1 MKYRYFICDVFTP
14 RPFSGNQLAV
24 LPDAEGLNE
33 VQMQQIAREFNF
45 SETAFVFPPE
55 QGQTRKVRIFTPT
68 SELPFAGHPNLG
80 TAFSLYLNG
89 YLGEKQDSIRIVFEE
104 KAGWVPVSI
113 DLAKNGDW
121 FLELESPEPLS
132 LGEELSVESVCQA
145 LSLSAE
151 EIEIQNHHPKVAS
164 VGLPFLMVEVRSI
177 EALQKARSV
186 MDFSKQL
193 HAQGLPFIHLY
204 LRSGDEF
211 DLRSRM
217 FAPFDGVTEDP
228 ATGSANSALAGLLS
242 ELKEEEEGEFS
253 WKILQGVEMGRPST
267 LFARAKK
274 VEGKTTKTWIG
285 GNCVQIAEGMLQIPV
300 SYTHL
305 TLPTMWYV

>member
-24 LPDAEGLNE
+24 LPEAKGLNA

-89 YLGEKQDSIRIVFEE
+89 FLGEKQDSIRIVFEE
-104 KAGWVPVSI
+104 KAGLVPVSI

-121 FLELESPEPLS
+121 FLELESPEPLF

-145 LSLSAE
+145 LSLCAE
-151 EIEIQNHHPKVAS
+151 EIEIQNHHPRVAS

-186 MDFSKQL
+186 VDFSKQF
-193 HAQGLPFIHLY
+193 HAQGLPFIHVY

-211 DLRSRM
+211 DIRSRM

-228 ATGSANSALAGLLS
+228 ATGSANCALAGLLS

-253 WKILQGVEMGRPST
+253 WKIAQGVEIGRPST

-285 GNCVQIAEGMLQIPV
+285 GNCVQIAEGMLQI
-300 SYTHL
+300 S
-305 TLPTMWYV
+305 

>member
-1 MKYRYFICDVFTP
+1 LKYRYFICDVFTS

-24 LPDAEGLNE
+24 LPEAEGLNE

-45 SETAFVFPPE
+45 SETAFVFPPG
-55 QGQTRKVRIFTPT
+55 QGKTRKVRIFTPT

-89 YLGEKQDSIRIVFEE
+89 YLGEQKDSIRIVFEE

-145 LSLSAE
+145 LSLCAE
-151 EIEIQNHHPKVAS
+151 EIEIQNHLPRVAS
-164 VGLPFLMVEVRSI
+164 VGLPFLMVEVGSI
-177 EALQKARSV
+177 DVLQKARSDL
-186 MDFSKQL
+186 DFSKQL
-193 HAQGLPFIHLY
+193 HAQGLPFIHVY

-228 ATGSANSALAGLLS
+228 ATGSANCTLAGLLS
-242 ELKEEEEGEFS
+242 ELKEEGEGEFS
-253 WKILQGVEMGRPST
+253 WKIAQGVEMGRPST

-274 VEGKTTKTWIG
+274 VEGKTVKTWIG
-285 GNCVQIAEGMLQIPV
+285 GNCVQIAEGMLQI
-300 SYTHL
+300 S
-305 TLPTMWYV
+305 

>member
-1 MKYRYFICDVFTP
+1 MKYRYFICDVFTK

-24 LPDAEGLNE
+24 LPEAKGLDE

-89 YLGEKQDSIRIVFEE
+89 YLGEQQDSMRIVFEE
-104 KAGWVPVSI
+104 KAGLVPVSI

-132 LGEELSVESVCQA
+132 LGEEMSVESVCQA
-145 LSLSAE
+145 LSLSGE
-151 EIEIQNHHPKVAS
+151 EIEIKNHHPRVAS

-177 EALQKARSV
+177 DALQKARSV
-186 MDFSKQL
+186 LDFSKQL
-193 HAQGLPFIHLY
+193 HAQGLSFIHVY

-228 ATGSANSALAGLLS
+228 ATGSANCALAGLLS
-242 ELKEEEEGEFS
+242 ELKEEEEREFS
-253 WKILQGVEMGRPST
+253 WKIAQGVEMGRPST

-274 VEGKTTKTWIG
+274 VEGKTAKTWIG
-285 GNCVQIAEGMLQIPV
+285 GNCVQIAEGMLKIP
-300 SYTHL
+300 
-305 TLPTMWYV
+305 

>member
-1 MKYRYFICDVFTP
+1 
-14 RPFSGNQLAV
+14 
-24 LPDAEGLNE
+24 
-33 VQMQQIAREFNF
+33 MQQIAREFNF

-89 YLGEKQDSIRIVFEE
+89 YLGEQKDSIRIVFEE
-104 KAGWVPVSI
+104 KAGLVPVSI

-151 EIEIQNHHPKVAS
+151 EIEIQNHHPRVAS

-177 EALQKARSV
+177 DVLQKARSDL
-186 MDFSKQL
+186 DFSKQL
-193 HAQGLPFIHLY
+193 HAQGLPFIHVY

-228 ATGSANSALAGLLS
+228 ATGSANCALAGLLS

-253 WKILQGVEMGRPST
+253 WKIAQGVEMGRPST

-274 VEGKTTKTWIG
+274 VEGKTVKTWIG
-285 GNCVQIAEGMLQIPV
+285 GNCVQIAEGMLQI
-300 SYTHL
+300 S
-305 TLPTMWYV
+305 